1 MVNVMDKAKEILKT
15 LASASLGA
23 QAEAPK
29 KKIIPSSAHSNLR
42 EQFKKIFLPLLID
55 ISELRLKLENYKL
68 DRTSGRVLPANREK
82 MSPEEIL
89 AKLKSLQGDVEES
102 RRWCEGIISQIER
115 GIAETKD
122 LLVFLG
128 HCTKEES
135 NEEPVPRWKKIFGK
149 KP

>member
-1 MVNVMDKAKEILKT
+1 MDKAKEILKT
-15 LASASLGA
+15 LASASLGK

-29 KKIIPSSAHSNLR
+29 KKIIPSSAHSSLR

-68 DRTSGRVLPANREK
+68 DRTSGRVLPANQEE

-89 AKLKSLQGDVEES
+89 NKLKSLQDDIEES
-102 RRWCEGIISQIER
+102 RRWCEGVISQIER
-115 GIAETKD
+115 GISETKD

-128 HCTKEES
+128 HPVEETLE
-135 NEEPVPRWKKIFGK
+135 EEPTPRWRKLFGK
-149 KP
+149 KS